1 MTTVL
6 DWMGDFFKKEM
17 KKSVQRQQSPSP
29 LPHTF
34 SLTRNHLRPCPP
46 VWDEYHTTPTQCFI
60 FCGKSR

>member
-1 MTTVL
+1 MTTAL
-6 DWMGDFFKKEM
+6 NWMGDFFKKEM
-17 KKSVQRQQSPSP
+17 RPVPTSSQS

-46 VWDEYHTTPTQCFI
+46 IWDEYHTNPTRCFV